1 MSNHGLIVG
10 GDNATDVLQKH
21 GAIIK
26 RFSKRSRKE
35 KKIDSQKIIEI
46 QSLLIKKTSM
56 NWRMPRLEHT

>member
-1 MSNHGLIVG
+1 MCHGLIVG

-26 RFSKRSRKE
+26 RFSKEVER

-46 QSLLIKKTSM
+46 QSLLIKNIYELANAKIRTY
-56 NWRMPRLEHT
+56 T